1 MPNRCIGEV
10 WYIMKRDV
18 NLYFK
23 FPIGKSEDEEYG
35 YAELL
40 CGHTERDIPYAELA
54 ATFPTESLE
63 KTLNMPA
70 GSLVIITP
78 EEYERRDA

>member
-1 MPNRCIGEV
+1 
-10 WYIMKRDV
+10 MKRDV

-23 FPIGKSEDEEYG
+23 FPIDGTDAYG

-40 CGHTERDIPYAELA
+40 CGKTERDIPYAELA

>member
-1 MPNRCIGEV
+1 
-10 WYIMKRDV
+10 MKRDV

-23 FPIGKSEDEEYG
+23 FPIDGTDEYG

-40 CGHTERDIPYAELA
+40 CGKTERDIPYEELA
-54 ATFPTESLE
+54 ASFPVESLE
-63 KTLNMPA
+63 KFLNMPA

-78 EEYERRDA
+78 EEYERRFE